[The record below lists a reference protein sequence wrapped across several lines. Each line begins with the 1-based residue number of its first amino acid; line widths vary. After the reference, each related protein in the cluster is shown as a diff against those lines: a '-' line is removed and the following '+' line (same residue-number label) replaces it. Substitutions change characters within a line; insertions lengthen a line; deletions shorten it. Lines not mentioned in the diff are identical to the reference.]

1 MAAQKFPVKSLSKNK
16 HVTYRHFY
24 LANTTAQKDAVMH
37 CHKHGEAPR
46 EMWSPSGVRTGQ
58 NKFPSQRRTL
68 CYVQQLTCTQGTVV
82 FLFSEHHSTKHGE
95 APRELWSPSGVRT
108 GQNKF
113 PSQ

>member
-46 EMWSPSGVRTGQ
+46 ELWIPSGVRTGQ

-82 FLFSEHHSTKHGE
+82 FLFSEHHSTKGC
-95 APRELWSPSGVRT
+95 
-108 GQNKF
+108 
-113 PSQ
+113 

>member
-46 EMWSPSGVRTGQ
+46 E
-58 NKFPSQRRTL
+58 
-68 CYVQQLTCTQGTVV
+68 
-82 FLFSEHHSTKHGE
+82 
-95 APRELWSPSGVRT
+95 LWSPHLMDSTFTRASPCLWQCMTASFCAVVFA
-108 GQNKF
+108 K
-113 PSQ
+113 

>member
-46 EMWSPSGVRTGQ
+46 ELWSPSGVRTGQ
-58 NKFPSQRRTL
+58 NKFPSQRRTPLL
-68 CYVQQLTCTQGTVV
+68 CAAINLHTRYCRI
-82 FLFSEHHSTKHGE
+82 SI
-95 APRELWSPSGVRT
+95 
-108 GQNKF
+108 
-113 PSQ
+113 